1 MPCHQP
7 PLPPPPSWNRGRA
20 RGGGGDSPPAPFH
33 GSISFGYPTTS
44 KPKPPKQSRP
54 PTHVIAPFSTP
65 LNIRCLALFK
75 EKAHTSDIYTRNH
88 THTAQRTHW
97 FPTTRDQFLLKKST
111 TAPPRSR
118 LLAWLTSAWWRQL
131 SALGRW
137 FIHAIHG
144 GQEGGHRHRQWQKD
158 RGEKV
163 KTWFPRNRAF
173 NQTISCSELCL
184 YSLVPG
190 GNCRTKNT
198 AETATKES

>member
-1 MPCHQP
+1 M
-7 PLPPPPSWNRGRA
+7 
-20 RGGGGDSPPAPFH
+20 
-33 GSISFGYPTTS
+33 
-44 KPKPPKQSRP
+44 
-54 PTHVIAPFSTP
+54 
-65 LNIRCLALFK
+65 
-75 EKAHTSDIYTRNH
+75 
-88 THTAQRTHW
+88 
-97 FPTTRDQFLLKKST
+97 KKST

-190 GNCRTKNT
+190 GNCRTKT
-198 AETATKES
+198 QRRQRQKKADETVSLRKISDLCILLEPNGCFCPDVFHVRGRNPSAADFFSTLAFLRRRLLFYSDEVRFSPSIVSQPVKGCKGSTPLNISNVTHIVGVGANKLQIWGQGFVHLS